1 MAAAWATLFVVGT
14 DLFVVSPLLP
24 LIAADYS
31 VSPTVAG
38 LAVTTFALSYMV
50 SAPLLGHVADRLG
63 PRKVL
68 ICCLATFA
76 AANLLT
82 AWASSLPGLLA
93 ARVLAGSMAAGVS
106 PLLYAL
112 VGEAAP
118 SGRRGTWLSIAVSG
132 LLFSLSLGTP
142 IGALA
147 GNWFGW
153 APVFTVLAGAS
164 AVLVWV
170 NYRIWP
176 RASQFGACAAPIQ
189 VDAMLL
195 AHRLSP
201 TVLWSAAL
209 YGMYTYLG
217 TGLAASG
224 VSPEKIAEIIVLYG
238 CGAIAGNLAGGRL
251 ADRLGAR
258 ITMGMGLAGISVGFV
273 ALLPIL
279 ESGAAVAFGFA
290 ITSASAQLFFPAQQV
305 SLGDAFPKQRAT
317 ALAWNNSALF
327 LGISLGS
334 LMGGEAVAFGGFRAD
349 LVVCAVVALAGS
361 AVNWTVSLGAARQR
375 ARKSPTARAAM
386 PAPPRHP
393 DSGRRLLGEITR
405 VIRN

>member
-1 MAAAWATLFVVGT
+1 MGLEIDVMRDRWVGLAVAWATLFVVGT

-24 LIAADYS
+24 LIAADYG

-38 LAVTTFALSYMV
+38 LAVTAFALSYMV

-63 PRKVL
+63 SRKVL

-76 AANLLT
+76 VANLLT
-82 AWASSLPGLLA
+82 AWASNVPALLA
-93 ARVLAGSMAAGVS
+93 ARMLAGSMAAGVS

-118 SGRRGTWLSIAVSG
+118 AGRRGTWLSIAVSG
-132 LLFSLSLGTP
+132 LLISLSLGTP

-147 GNWFGW
+147 GAWFGW
-153 APVFTVLAGAS
+153 STIFVVLAGAS
-164 AVLVWV
+164 MVLVWV
-170 NYRIWP
+170 NYRVWP
-176 RASQFGACAAPIQ
+176 RGSEVGVRARPAPL
-189 VDAMLL
+189 DAMLL

-201 TVLWSAAL
+201 TVLWAAAL

-224 VSPEKIAEIIVLYG
+224 MSPEMIAEIIVLYG
-238 CGAIAGNLAGGRL
+238 CGAIVGNLAGGRL
-251 ADRLGAR
+251 ADRVGAR
-258 ITMGMGLAGISVGFV
+258 ITMGMSLAGVSVGFV

-279 ESGAAVAFGFA
+279 ETGAAVALGFA
-290 ITSASAQLFFPAQQV
+290 VASAAAQLFFPAQQA
-305 SLGDAFPKQRAT
+305 SLSEEFPTRRAT

-334 LMGGEAVAFGGFRAD
+334 LIGGEAVAFGGFRAD
-349 LVVCAVVALAGS
+349 LIVFARVALAG
-361 AVNWTVSLGAARQR
+361 WTVSWTVPLVAARHR
-375 ARKSPTARAAM
+375 A
-386 PAPPRHP
+386 
-393 DSGRRLLGEITR
+393 
-405 VIRN
+405 

>member
-1 MAAAWATLFVVGT
+1 MDRGDIIPGGWVGLAVAWATLFVVGT
-14 DLFVVSPLLP
+14 DLFVISPLLP
-24 LIAADYS
+24 LIAADYG

-38 LAVTTFALSYMV
+38 LAVTAFALSYRV

-76 AANLLT
+76 VANLLT
-82 AWASSLPGLLA
+82 ACSGTVPALLA

-132 LLFSLSLGTP
+132 LLISLLLGTP

-147 GNWFGW
+147 GAWFGW
-153 APVFTVLAGAS
+153 SPVFVTLAGAS
-164 AVLVWV
+164 VVLVWV
-170 NYRIWP
+170 NYRVWP
-176 RASQFGACAAPIQ
+176 PRSGVDVRARSAPL
-189 VDAMLL
+189 DAMLL

-201 TVLWSAAL
+201 TVLWAAAL

-217 TGLAASG
+217 IGLAASG
-224 VSPEKIAEIIVLYG
+224 MSPEMIAKIIVLYG
-238 CGAIAGNLAGGRL
+238 CGGIVGNLAGGRL
-251 ADRLGAR
+251 ADRVGAR
-258 ITMGMGLAGISVGFV
+258 ITMGMSLAGISVGFV

-279 ESGAAVAFGFA
+279 ETGAAVALGFA
-290 ITSASAQLFFPAQQV
+290 VASASAQLFFPAQQA
-305 SLGDAFPKQRAT
+305 SLSEEFPTRRAT

-334 LMGGEAVAFGGFRAD
+334 LIGGAAVAVGGFRAD
-349 LVVCAVVALAGS
+349 LIVCAAVALLGW
-361 AVNWTVSLGAARQR
+361 AVSWTVPLAAARYR
-375 ARKSPTARAAM
+375 A
-386 PAPPRHP
+386 
-393 DSGRRLLGEITR
+393 
-405 VIRN
+405 